1 MLLPHTPISR
11 RLDPLLTRMGHL
23 AGWLWLVLLITIV
36 GNVAMR
42 YVAGEGYVQFEELQ
56 WHLYAAGFLLG
67 LSYAYQADA
76 HVRVDLVQERLPPR
90 MRAWIELYGILLLL
104 LPFVLL
110 VLVFGVPFVSSSFA
124 AGEISQAP
132 GGLPFRWLIK
142 AMLPLGFLLLLLA
155 ALSRLS
161 RVWAFLFFTAQTDDS
176 THPGAQR

>member
-11 RLDPLLTRMGHL
+11 RLDPLLTRTGHL
-23 AGWLWLVLLITIV
+23 AGWMWLVLLITIV
-36 GNVAMR
+36 GNVTMR
-42 YVAGEGYVQFEELQ
+42 HVAGEGFVQFEELQ
-56 WHLYAAGFLLG
+56 WHLYATGFLLG

-110 VLVFGVPFVSSSFA
+110 VLVFGVPFVRSSFA

-155 ALSRLS
+155 AVSRLS
-161 RVWAFLFFTAQTDDS
+161 RVWAFLFFTARAGDPN
-176 THPGAQR
+176 HGGAER

>member
-11 RLDPLLTRMGHL
+11 RLDPLLSRLGHL

-36 GNVAMR
+36 GNVTMR
-42 YVAGEGYVQFEELQ
+42 YVAGEGFVQFEELQ
-56 WHLYAAGFLLG
+56 WHLYATGFLLG
-67 LSYAYQADA
+67 LSYAYQSDA
-76 HVRVDLVQERLPPR
+76 HVRVDLVQERLSPR

-110 VLVFGVPFVSSSFA
+110 VLVFGVPFVRSSFA

-132 GGLPFRWLIK
+132 GGLPLRWLIK

-155 ALSRLS
+155 AVSRLS
-161 RVWAFLFFTAQTDDS
+161 RVWAFLFFAAPAGESAQS
-176 THPGAQR
+176 GARP